1 MPSINLIAEQRK
13 LKHDAERRVR
23 KWMTAS
29 GTVFV
34 FGTLIFGFFWF
45 QTQQAHSQLKDLKA
59 QEESLVPIKEQLA
72 IATRALKELEPR
84 LRTLER
90 ARQATQQ
97 WNRVLEHISYVM
109 PENTWLTNLR
119 STPSKDDKP
128 VEIQY
133 TGMSASQ
140 DLIGELMLRLQKCP
154 DLTEVSLKYTD
165 QRRTSE
171 GLGLEYQIVSLLANT
186 GTPAENKT
194 QAAKPDP
201 GATS

>member
-1 MPSINLIAEQRK
+1 MPSINLIAEQRQIK
-13 LKHDAERRVR
+13 RDAERRVR
-23 KWMTAS
+23 KWMSAS
-29 GTVFV
+29 GAVFV
-34 FGTLIFGFFWF
+34 FGGLIFGFFWF
-45 QTQQAHSQLKDLKA
+45 QTQRAHSELRDLKA
-59 QEESLVPIKEQLA
+59 QEERLVPIKEQLA
-72 IATRALKELEPR
+72 LASQALKELEPR

-154 DLTEVSLKYTD
+154 DLTDVSLKYTD
-165 QRRTSE
+165 QRRTSQ
-171 GLGLEYQIVSLLANT
+171 GLGLEYQIVSLLANS
-186 GTPAENKT
+186 GTTAENKT
-194 QAAKPDP
+194 QATNSNP